1 MSDSLPRTTGS
12 ESPALSHTLTDRV
25 LARVRIAE
33 LAVDQRT
40 KAIRPRLARHRSDP
54 DPLSASVTRTPEQVR
69 EARSLRRV
77 FLELGQ
83 SYRDYRRR
91 TGAPVSQDVR
101 DAACRFRREVT
112 VASLVSVAASLDQ
125 LEVLAW

>member
-1 MSDSLPRTTGS
+1 MSHFLPRTVGS
-12 ESPALSHTLTDRV
+12 DSPALPQTLTDRV
-25 LARVRIAE
+25 LARIRDAE
-33 LAVDQRT
+33 LAVDQRA
-40 KAIRPRLARHRSDP
+40 KAIRPKPSHRRSDP
-54 DPLSASVTRTPEQVR
+54 DPLSASVTRTPAQVR

-91 TGAPVSQDVR
+91 THAPVSQDVR
-101 DAACRFRREVT
+101 DAACRFRRELNVT
-112 VASLVSVAASLDQ
+112 SLVAVAASLDR